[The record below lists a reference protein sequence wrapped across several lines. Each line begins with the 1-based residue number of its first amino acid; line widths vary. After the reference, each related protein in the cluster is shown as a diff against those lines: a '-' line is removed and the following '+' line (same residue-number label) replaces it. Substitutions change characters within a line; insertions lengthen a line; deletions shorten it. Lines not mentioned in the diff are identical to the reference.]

1 MAIEVAT
8 FDEGFGLNDLFSSLG
23 NDSFDFNTLIS
34 LDDERIVDGTFKGFV
49 DVIQDGVCPFALI
62 TIYKGAFNVTHLTPR
77 GSGMSERILEMLYDD
92 REPPHKIVCEN
103 FDSFYV
109 SSLIVGYVNDVVVVP
124 NFSVNEFH
132 ELLVEQVWDQLKQ

>member
-34 LDDERIVDGTFKGFV
+34 LDDDRIVDGTFKGFV

-62 TIYKGAFNVTHLTPR
+62 TIHKGAFNVTHLNPR
-77 GSGMSERILEMLYDD
+77 NSEMSERILEMLSD

-103 FDSFYV
+103 LDSFNV

-132 ELLVEQVWDQLKQ
+132 ELLVEQVWDQLNQ